1 MKKKTKNKKTKVKMT
16 VDGYYTDDNGF
27 WTIYKTESGMTVMKK
42 DKKNA
47 AFIIALLSSTSQ
59 GMGHFVRTAAPV
71 KFYAKDVS
79 SGIVEE
85 HTICLLYTSDAA
97 DE

>member
-1 MKKKTKNKKTKVKMT
+1 MVTAEQYNDLRVQEQQGQIMADNLKKKKKKVKMT

-42 DKKNA
+42 EKK
-47 AFIIALLSSTSQ
+47 
-59 GMGHFVRTAAPV
+59 
-71 KFYAKDVS
+71 
-79 SGIVEE
+79 
-85 HTICLLYTSDAA
+85 